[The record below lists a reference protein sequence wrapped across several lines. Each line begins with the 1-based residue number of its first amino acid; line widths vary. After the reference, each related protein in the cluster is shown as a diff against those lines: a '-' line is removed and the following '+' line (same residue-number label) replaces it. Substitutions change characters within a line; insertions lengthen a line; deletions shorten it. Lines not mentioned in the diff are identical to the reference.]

1 MGMQVQVKLAVQSA
15 LLGNPETEVGET
27 EWSGAAFGGGRGL
40 GFRVWVMWKWT
51 MHVCRLV
58 M

>member
-1 MGMQVQVKLAVQSA
+1 MQVQVKLAVQSA

-40 GFRVWVMWKWT
+40 GFRVWVIWKWT